1 MSPEIQ
7 WKALAEEYA
16 AGYQRGLT
24 EGGLWGLG
32 CGLGVAVFV
41 YLLFFLAP

>member
-1 MSPEIQ
+1 MSPETQ

-32 CGLGVAVFV
+32 CGLATGVVI
-41 YLLFFLAP
+41 YLLFFVAT

>member
-1 MSPEIQ
+1 MTPLERWKEI
-7 WKALAEEYA
+7 EIIYA

-32 CGLGVAVFV
+32 CGLATGVVI
-41 YLLFFLAP
+41 YLLFFVAT